1 MTSELGK
8 EMEEKI
14 MNKEEILE
22 ASRSENKNKDY
33 AEIEVENKAVKLAS
47 LCTLI
52 LATVYFCLEIFIKG
66 ETNYGWYSIIA
77 LYSAIVYGYKGIKSK
92 KKICVVNSVLWG
104 ILAIAFICLYVR
116 EMYFTS
122 TIL

>member
-1 MTSELGK
+1 
-8 EMEEKI
+8 

-33 AEIEVENKAVKLAS
+33 AEIEIENKGVKLAA

-52 LATVYFCLEIFIKG
+52 LATVYFCLEIFVKG

-77 LYSAIVYGYKGIKSK
+77 LYSAIMYGYKGIKCK
-92 KKICVVNSVLWG
+92 KKINIVSAVLWG
-104 ILAIAFICLYVR
+104 ILAVAFICINIKEV
-116 EMYFTS
+116 FATS